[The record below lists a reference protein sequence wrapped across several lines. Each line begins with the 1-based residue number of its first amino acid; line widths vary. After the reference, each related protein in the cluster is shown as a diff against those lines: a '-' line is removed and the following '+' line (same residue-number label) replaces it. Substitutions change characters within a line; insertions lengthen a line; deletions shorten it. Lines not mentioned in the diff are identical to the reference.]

1 MLDIILNYPLIVLI
15 VVVVLIWFVKNHFL
29 PSNDDVNGLKDEIIK
44 QLIKNKTFVTPDE
57 LSSRENKIKNDIKT
71 DFLSLAVFNEFK
83 SGIDKQFAR
92 INERFDEGRDSF
104 RELFKGINDIKN
116 YLLEMKK

>member
-15 VVVVLIWFVKNHFL
+15 VIAVLIWLVKNHFL
-29 PSNDDVNGLKDEIIK
+29 PSNDDVNGLKEEIIK

-57 LSSRENKIKNDIKT
+57 LSSRENNIRNDIKT

>member
-15 VVVVLIWFVKNHFL
+15 VIVVLIWLVKNHFL

-57 LSSRENKIKNDIKT
+57 LSSRENKIRNDIKT

>member
-1 MLDIILNYPLIVLI
+1 MLDIILNYPLTVLI
-15 VVVVLIWFVKNHFL
+15 VIVVLIWLVKNHFL

-57 LSSRENKIKNDIKT
+57 LSSRENKIRNDIKT

>member
-15 VVVVLIWFVKNHFL
+15 VVVVLIWLVKNHFL

-57 LSSRENKIKNDIKT
+57 LSSRENKIRNDIKT

>member
-15 VVVVLIWFVKNHFL
+15 IIVVLIWLVKNHFL

-57 LSSRENKIKNDIKT
+57 LSSRENKIRNDIKT

>member
-15 VVVVLIWFVKNHFL
+15 VIVVLIWLVKNHFL
-29 PSNDDVNGLKDEIIK
+29 PSNDDVNGLKEEIIK

-57 LSSRENKIKNDIKT
+57 LSSRENNIRNDIKT

>member
-1 MLDIILNYPLIVLI
+1 MLDIILNYPLIVLSVI
-15 VVVVLIWFVKNHFL
+15 VVFSWIVKNHFL
-29 PSNDDVNGLKDEIIK
+29 PSNDDVNGLKEEIIK

-57 LSSRENKIKNDIKT
+57 LSSRENNIRNDIKT